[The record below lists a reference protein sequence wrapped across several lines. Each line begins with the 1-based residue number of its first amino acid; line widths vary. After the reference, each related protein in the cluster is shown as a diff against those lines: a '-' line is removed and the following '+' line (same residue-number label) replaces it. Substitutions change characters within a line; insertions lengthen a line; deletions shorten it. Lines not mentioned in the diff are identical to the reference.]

1 MTALEFT
8 PTPPAPEAPRVAGP
22 PPRWMLL
29 LLLCAALM
37 VRGRVMQSNA
47 AALREDPDSYRSV
60 AWGVY
65 RHSTLGFYVG
75 ERGVD
80 RPPTAS
86 RPPLYPLVLSIADF
100 INGDFEPFG
109 FGFLQVVLGV
119 GTVWAAW
126 LLAQRMGLSWQ
137 AALLVAGLIA
147 IDPLLLHQTTQ
158 LMTETLA
165 TFLAAV
171 TLLLLVQSVYDA
183 RLRWAIASGVLL
195 GLCVLCRPTFLA
207 WAVCVLP
214 AFVVCASGNRRFVRA
229 ALMAAS
235 VAVVLLPWGL
245 RNRHYFG
252 QPVVT
257 TTHGG
262 ATLLL
267 ANNPSFY
274 EYLRSAPWGSVW
286 DAAQHYRDGKP
297 ARDAIPLRVVDG
309 TTVFDEVALD
319 RLAYQTAWENI
330 RREPA
335 IFAYSC
341 LVRVGRL
348 WNVLPH
354 QTSSDESSS
363 RRGQRYAVAMWY
375 VLEFS
380 LALVGAWSL
389 GRRLLQAPW
398 VFATLL
404 ALSFT
409 AVHTL
414 YWTDMRMRAPL
425 VVVITLAAAQ
435 GVVTLASRKRLASP
449 AAITS

>member
-1 MTALEFT
+1 MAALEFT
-8 PTPPAPEAPRVAGP
+8 PTPPASQAPRRGGP
-22 PPRWMLL
+22 PPRWLLL

-47 AALREDPDSYRSV
+47 AALHEDPDNYRSV

-65 RHSTLGFYVG
+65 RFSTLGFYVG
-75 ERGVD
+75 ERGLD

-86 RPPLYPLVLSIADF
+86 RPPLYPLVLSLADF
-100 INGDFEPFG
+100 VNDDFEPFG

-126 LLAQRMGLSWQ
+126 LLALRMGLPWQ

-147 IDPLLLHQTTQ
+147 IDPLLLHQSTQ

-171 TLLLLVQSVYDA
+171 TLLLLVRSGDA
-183 RLRWAIASGVLL
+183 RWPWALAAGLLL

-207 WAVCVLP
+207 WALCVVP
-214 AFVVCASGNRRFVRA
+214 AFTLCARGDHRLMRGALIA
-229 ALMAAS
+229 AG
-235 VAVVLLPWGL
+235 VALVLTPWGL
-245 RNRHYFG
+245 RNQYYFG
-252 QPVVT
+252 RPVVT

-286 DAAQHYRDGKP
+286 DAAAHYRSGKP
-297 ARDAIPLRVVDG
+297 ARDAVPLRVVDG
-309 TTVFDEVALD
+309 TGVFDEVALD
-319 RLAYQTAWENI
+319 RQAYQTAWQNI
-330 RREPA
+330 RAEPGT
-335 IFAYSC
+335 FAYAC

-354 QTSSDESSS
+354 QTSNDESTS
-363 RRGQRYAVAMWY
+363 RRGQRYAVAIWY
-375 VLEFS
+375 LLEFT

-398 VFATLL
+398 VYALLL

-425 VVVITLAAAQ
+425 SVVIALLAAQ
-435 GVVTLASRKRLASP
+435 GLATLASRKRLATLSP
-449 AAITS
+449 VTS